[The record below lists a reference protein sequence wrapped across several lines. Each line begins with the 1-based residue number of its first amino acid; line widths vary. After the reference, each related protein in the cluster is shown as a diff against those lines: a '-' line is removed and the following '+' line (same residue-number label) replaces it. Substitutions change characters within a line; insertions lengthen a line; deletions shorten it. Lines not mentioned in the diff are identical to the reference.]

1 MGILLFLIL
10 FLVFLF
16 IVMPRFTG
24 KKRTVEVRGLDGSVL
39 SFSEEGVSWFKDG
52 RFRFFRSSEIKRF
65 SVEKLEEDVYELK
78 IDDGREII
86 TVPVSG
92 RELQKLFTRSA
103 TGYTPAFPWLGTVLG
118 ALTGFLVADMIA
130 DSLHAAVHE
139 DGKETEQPQPQDI
152 GEQETLEDKV
162 SRDFEEN
169 VADYDSDFDYGDF
182 FDGDI

>member
-1 MGILLFLIL
+1 MGILLFLIF

-16 IVMPRFTG
+16 VVMPRLTG
-24 KKRTVEVRGLDGSVL
+24 GRRTVDVRGLDGSVL
-39 SFSEEGVSWFKDG
+39 SFSEDGVSWFKDG

-86 TVPVSG
+86 TVPVSQK
-92 RELQKLFTRSA
+92 ELQKLFTRSN
-103 TGYTPAFPWLGTVLG
+103 TSYVPAFPWLGTVLG
-118 ALTGFLVADMIA
+118 ALTGFLIADMIA
-130 DSLHAAVHE
+130 DSVHAAVHNE
-139 DGKETEQPQPQDI
+139 EKEPEQLQNL
-152 GEQETLEDKV
+152 EKQETVEDRV

-169 VADYDSDFDYGDF
+169 FEDYDSEFDYGDF

>member
-1 MGILLFLIL
+1 MGILLFLVL
-10 FLVFLF
+10 FLIFVFL
-16 IVMPRFTG
+16 VMPRFTG
-24 KKRTVEVRGLDGSVL
+24 GRKTVEVRGLDGSVL
-39 SFSEEGVSWFKDG
+39 GFSEEGVSWFKDG

-65 SVEKLEEDVYELK
+65 SVERLENDVYELK

-92 RELQKLFTRSA
+92 RELQKLFTRSD

-130 DSLHAAVHE
+130 DSVHAAVHE
-139 DGKETEQPQPQDI
+139 EEKQDI
-152 GEQETLEDKV
+152 GEQETIEDKV
-162 SRDFEEN
+162 SQDFEEN
-169 VADYDSDFDYGDF
+169 IADYDSDFDYGDF